1 MLFCSFRMLSSNFT
15 FYMIGNKRASRVRLN
30 GQEEKSERGIDELN
44 DYLTQVASAIY
55 HKTLEELPT
64 CDMLLA
70 DVATVRYGKGLSKK
84 DLTEEGYPVF
94 GGNGQ
99 IGFYTSYLFED
110 PQILISCRGAASGNI
125 MTSLP
130 KSYVT
135 SNSLII
141 ELEDRRYYEWLKQHF
156 LANQLHGF
164 VTGSAQPQI
173 TVDNLKFLTVPFP
186 EYSDIVDTD
195 TQLRHLSDYSYFLN
209 KENTMLETLRD
220 ILLPKLMSGELN
232 LSKVEA

>member
-1 MLFCSFRMLSSNFT
+1 MSLS
-15 FYMIGNKRASRVRLN
+15 RADFLDWEIPDKTEMKTNLVILLEGIEAKIELN
-30 GQEEKSERGIDELN
+30 NQVN
-44 DYLTQVASAIY
+44 DYLAQVASAIY
-55 HKTLEELPT
+55 RKTLEELPT
-64 CDMLLA
+64 CDTLLS

-125 MTSLP
+125 MISLP

-186 EYSDIVDTD
+186 KYSDIVGTD
-195 TQLRHLSDYSYFLN
+195 TQLKHLSDCSYFLN

-220 ILLPKLMSGELN
+220 ILLPRLISGKIDI
-232 LSKVEA
+232 SKVEA

>member
-1 MLFCSFRMLSSNFT
+1 MN
-15 FYMIGNKRASRVRLN
+15 LN
-30 GQEEKSERGIDELN
+30 YQIN
-44 DYLTQVASAIY
+44 DYLAQVASAIY
-55 HKTLEELPT
+55 RKTLEELPT
-64 CDMLLA
+64 CDTLLS

-125 MTSLP
+125 MISLP

-141 ELEDRRYYEWLKQHF
+141 ELEDCRYYEWLKQHF

-186 EYSDIVDTD
+186 KYSDIVGTD
-195 TQLRHLSDYSYFLN
+195 TQLKHLSDCSYFLN

-220 ILLPKLMSGELN
+220 ILLPRLISGKIDI
-232 LSKVEA
+232 SKVEA